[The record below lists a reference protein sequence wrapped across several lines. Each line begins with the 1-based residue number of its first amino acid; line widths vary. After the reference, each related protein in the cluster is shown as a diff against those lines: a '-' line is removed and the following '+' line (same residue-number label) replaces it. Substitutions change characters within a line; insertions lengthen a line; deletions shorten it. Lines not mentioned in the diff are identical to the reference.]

1 MILNRLPIIKILSGI
16 TLTLFLLPGHIYS
29 ETPVAVNTDITNV
42 TTQDNAEAGS
52 YTRKS
57 ITFIDQFWSIDGSL
71 GRMKGKYANKLLK
84 SLHKSVKINR
94 FDYNK
99 VSQSVMNRFSNELES
114 RNKRSFEEIGALL
127 EQSLAPEIVAVLD
140 VEKEMRA
147 SGLTTE
153 QQRNSFMT
161 DKAKEM
167 GYTIQEINQVMNSAF
182 IYLPVLSNYTIVES
196 KRAYSAKINVGV
208 VWYKVEVN
216 EGAVSVKL
224 FKTMTQS
231 AIGMANK
238 KGLGLRKSRGSYS
251 SEAHESMIGVAVQ
264 SLQVAMKQ
272 IPAFSL
278 SGQVMEKSFFSVG
291 IDIGEEEGVEID
303 DKYLLIQQSED
314 ADGEIFDEEIGWAVI
329 TDVADTASG
338 KSKNGYISKA
348 SIVSGSPLKGDVI
361 REYPRLPLDLFFG
374 WRQYAGKLEWEPSD
388 APLVEATAGIFI
400 EGHYNIGR
408 GMGLNRLFLSLGVG
422 YAFSQSDT
430 LDRYT
435 EETVEESPL
444 VTLANYDVS
453 LIKKWYV
460 NRFALKVQ
468 GGVSVGGIY
477 ITTPEDTYS
486 AHGVAA
492 FGAGGIELAL
502 FPSLA
507 LSGMARY
514 DIGGGTATDYTLNDV
529 APEYNPTGFAI
540 EAGLVWSLP
549 SISFSFFDV
558 FKMATGI

>member
-1 MILNRLPIIKILSGI
+1 MLRIFFVFTF
-16 TLTLFLLPGHIYS
+16 TLLILPGHLYS
-29 ETPVAVNTDITNV
+29 EVSVPVNSDITSE
-42 TTQDNAEAGS
+42 TTQDYAEAGS

-71 GRMKGKYANKLLK
+71 GRMKSKYANRLLK
-84 SLHKSVKINR
+84 SLHKSVSINR

-99 VSQSVMNRFSNELES
+99 VSQSVMSRLSNELQS
-114 RNKRSFEEIGALL
+114 RDSRSFEEIGVLL
-127 EQSLAPEIVAVLD
+127 ERSLAPEIVAVLNA
-140 VEKEMRA
+140 EKEMRA
-147 SGLTTE
+147 AGLTTE
-153 QQRNSFMT
+153 QQRNSFMS

-167 GYTIQEINQVMNSAF
+167 GYTIQEINQVMNSAY
-182 IYLPVLSNYTIVES
+182 IYLPVISNYTVVES
-196 KRAYSAKINVGV
+196 KGRYSSKVNVGV

-216 EGAVSVKL
+216 DGTVSVKL
-224 FKTMTQS
+224 FKSMMQK

-238 KGLGLRKSRGSYS
+238 KGLGIRKSRGGYTT
-251 SEAHESMIGVAVQ
+251 EAHESMISVAVQ

-272 IPAFSL
+272 ISAFSL

-291 IDIGEEEGVEID
+291 IDIGEEEGVTLD
-303 DKYLLIQQSED
+303 DKYLLIQQREESN
-314 ADGEIFDEEIGWAVI
+314 GEIIDDEIGWVVI

-338 KSKNGYISKA
+338 KSKNGYITQA
-348 SIVSGSPLKGDVI
+348 SIVSGSPLQGDVI
-361 REYPRLPLDLFFG
+361 REYPRMPLDLFFG
-374 WRQYAGKLEWEPSD
+374 WRQYAGKLEVEQNNS
-388 APLVEATAGIFI
+388 PLVEASAGIFV

-408 GMGLNRLFLSLGVG
+408 GMGMNRLFLSLGAG

-435 EETVEESPL
+435 EEIDEESPL
-444 VTLANYDVS
+444 VTIANYDVS
-453 LIKKWYV
+453 LIKKWSV
-460 NRFALKVQ
+460 NRFALKFQ

-477 ITTPEDTYS
+477 ITTAEETYS
-486 AHGVAA
+486 AHGVSA

-514 DIGGGTATDYTLNDV
+514 DIGGGTATDYTFNGV

-540 EAGLVWSLP
+540 ETGLVWSLP
-549 SISFSFFDV
+549 SISFSFFDI